1 MLSEEAGQTLD
12 MRFWYTGASTI
23 GLEGDVWFYLEPR
36 VRIEEAHVVTSVREG
51 TITVETEA
59 RNESQTRFARRV
71 AWQITRSGQTELELP
86 ACEIDVAP
94 GEVQMVRV
102 SAPWHHPV
110 QWGRPPYGEPV
121 LYFLRATLGGGG
133 QPVHETVVRFGFREV
148 WVEGDCLLLN
158 GDVG

>member
-1 MLSEEAGQTLD
+1 M
-12 MRFWYTGASTI
+12 
-23 GLEGDVWFYLEPR
+23 
-36 VRIEEAHVVTSVREG
+36 RIEEAHVVTSVREG

-59 RNESQTRFARRV
+59 RNESQTRFAGRV

-121 LYFLRATLGGGG
+121 IYIPPGHARWWWAAGPRNSSPLRLPRGVGGRGLSAAQRRAT
-133 QPVHETVVRFGFREV
+133 
-148 WVEGDCLLLN
+148 D
-158 GDVG
+158 DVG